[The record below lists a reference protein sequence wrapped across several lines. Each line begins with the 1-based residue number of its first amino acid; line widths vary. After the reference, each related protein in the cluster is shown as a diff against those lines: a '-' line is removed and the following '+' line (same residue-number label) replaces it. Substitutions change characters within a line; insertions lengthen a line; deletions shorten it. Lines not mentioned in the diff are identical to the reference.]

1 MRNLCNLTKY
11 VNFLDIILQKQYNN
25 RHKVERKN
33 NLKKGNKIM
42 TKLMKKY
49 TNDNRKFKFAPDRKF
64 IKVYIGGR
72 LNGFIWNTDKVI
84 MIDGNKIVSADFF
97 K

>member
-1 MRNLCNLTKY
+1 
-11 VNFLDIILQKQYNN
+11 
-25 RHKVERKN
+25 
-33 NLKKGNKIM
+33 M